1 MKSQRWTD
9 AEIPDQ
15 TGRIALVTGANSG
28 IGYEA
33 ARVLAEKGATVVLA
47 CRSQA
52 RGTDAVA
59 RIEAL
64 NPTGEVR
71 FEALDLASLKSVA
84 DFADRMKGAFPAI
97 DLLINN
103 AGVMIPPFSRTEE
116 GLELQF
122 GVNHLGHFA
131 LTAQLLPHLKAEDGS
146 RVVVLS
152 SVASRMGPID
162 YDDPNYE
169 RKPYKAWAAYCQSK
183 LANLVF
189 AEHLEEKLNA
199 AGSPV
204 HCVAAH
210 PGWTNTD
217 LQRSWLA
224 ARIFGKICA
233 MKAPQGAL
241 PTLYAATAPDARGG
255 CFYGPDGLF
264 EARGYPVGVKKQNR
278 TNRAAFT
285 AENKEGLWTLSE
297 EMTGMKFEV

>member
-1 MKSQRWTD
+1 MKAQHWTD
-9 AEIPDQ
+9 QEIADQ
-15 TGRIALVTGANSG
+15 SGRVAIVTGANSG
-28 IGYEA
+28 IGFEA
-33 ARVLAEKGATVVLA
+33 ARVLAKKGATVILA
-47 CRSQA
+47 CRSEA
-52 RGTDAVA
+52 RGKEAVA
-59 RIEAL
+59 RVQAL
-64 NPTGEVR
+64 KPQGEVR

-84 DFADRMKGAFPAI
+84 DFADRMKEDLPAI

-116 GLELQF
+116 GFELQF

-131 LTAQLLPHLKAEDGS
+131 LTAQLLPHLKAETGS

-152 SVASRMGPID
+152 SVASRMGTID

-169 RKPYKAWAAYCQSK
+169 NKPYKAWPAYCQSK

-199 AGSPV
+199 AASPI

-224 ARIFGKICA
+224 ARLFGKLCA
-233 MKAPQGAL
+233 MSAPQGAL

-255 CFYGPDGLF
+255 CFYGPDGWF
-264 EARGYPVGVKKQNR
+264 EARGYPMGVKKQNR
-278 TNRAAFT
+278 TNRDAFT
-285 AENKEGLWTLSE
+285 AENKTRLWAMSE
-297 EMTGMKFEV
+297 LMTGMKLEV